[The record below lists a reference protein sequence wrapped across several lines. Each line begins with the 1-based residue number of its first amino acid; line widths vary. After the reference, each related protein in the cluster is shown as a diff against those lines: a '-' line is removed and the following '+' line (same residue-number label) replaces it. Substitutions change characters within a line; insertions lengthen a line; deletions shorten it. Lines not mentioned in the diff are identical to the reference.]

1 MKFKIKELCQII
13 CGGTPST
20 TNPEY
25 WDGDIVWLT
34 PKDLSINRNK
44 YIVDSSNKI
53 TSKGLNNSSTKIVPK
68 GAVLLSS
75 RAPIGYLAIS
85 NCELCTNQG
94 FKSLVCNKDLIN
106 NEYLY
111 YLLQTKVEE
120 LKSISTGSTFLELST
135 STLKDYEI
143 DIHDLC
149 EQQHIVNILGS
160 IDEKIENNEQK
171 IAKIKKL
178 MLTLFKDFQNKL
190 LHLEPVRLGEYIS
203 FIKGRKPTESRE
215 NLQPYL
221 TIDGMTTN
229 NYETVSSDNM
239 ILAKVDD
246 IMMVMDGAS
255 SGTIYSGY
263 NGIVGSTLAKLD
275 CSQTDILPLIEQRL
289 IQMQDKIKELNTGS
303 AIPHANKEFI
313 QSITILF
320 SNDEYQ
326 HNVIKQLNIL
336 KQEILTC
343 RKANIKLN
351 KLKTLYLKKFFG

>member
-1 MKFKIKELCQII
+1 MKFKVKELCQII

-25 WDGDIVWLT
+25 WNGDIIWLT

-53 TSKGLNNSSTKIVPK
+53 TSKGLNNSSTKIVPE

-94 FKSLVCNKDLIN
+94 FKSLVCNNDLIN

-143 DIHDLC
+143 DIHDMA

-160 IDEKIENNEQK
+160 IDEKIENNEKK
-171 IAKIKKL
+171 IAKTKEL
-178 MLTLFKDFQNKL
+178 MLSIFKDFQNKL
-190 LHLEPVRLGEYIS
+190 FKQEPIQLGEYIS
-203 FIKGRKPTESRE
+203 FIKGSKPCDSRE
-215 NLQPYL
+215 NLLPYL
-221 TIDGMTTN
+221 TIDGMNTN
-229 NYETVSSDNM
+229 NYECVCSDKM
-239 ILAKVDD
+239 ILADESD
-246 IMMVMDGAS
+246 ILMVMDGAS

-275 CSQTDILPLIEQRL
+275 CSKTDIIPLIEQRL

-303 AIPHANKEFI
+303 AIPHANKEFV
-313 QSITILF
+313 QSIIILL

-326 HNVIKQLNIL
+326 KNIVDQLNLL

-343 RKANIKLN
+343 RKSNIKLN
-351 KLKTLYLKKFFG
+351 HLKQLYLKKFFG